1 MHCILGSK
9 GTSRV
14 HSDIL
19 FYFYASRWQFHIR
32 ASTRNSRQSKP
43 WLRPRLARAEPSWN
57 PHLSPCFRMSPR
69 CFGHE
74 LGKKGFSHWKET
86 SSYFSLLILL
96 FHYSIFHYLFIFI
109 PWWIMS
115 VSIILDND
123 SMFIVHPSIYP
134 SFFQKLLLICP
145 MKINK
150 ASPSLFEKGV
160 RASVRKH
167 IHNPAKTM

>member
-1 MHCILGSK
+1 
-9 GTSRV
+9 
-14 HSDIL
+14 
-19 FYFYASRWQFHIR
+19 
-32 ASTRNSRQSKP
+32 
-43 WLRPRLARAEPSWN
+43 
-57 PHLSPCFRMSPR
+57 
-69 CFGHE
+69 
-74 LGKKGFSHWKET
+74 
-86 SSYFSLLILL
+86 
-96 FHYSIFHYLFIFI
+96 
-109 PWWIMS
+109 MS